1 MAVIYTDHFAG
12 GAGVST
18 SPGNSARAG
27 LAQVLREMVT
37 DLHTVAGAESTVV
50 AGAAVVTALA
60 DGSDLATTQ
69 ALANDLKAKYNA
81 AVPLINQLRTAAQ
94 ADGGNA
100 LLSQN
105 A

>member
-12 GAGVST
+12 GAGIST

-37 DLHTVAGAESTVV
+37 DLHTLAGSADNVV
-50 AGAAVVTALA
+50 ASAAVVTALA

-69 ALANDLKAKYNA
+69 ALANDLKDKYNA
-81 AVPLINQLRTAAQ
+81 AVTLINQLRTAAL
-94 ADGGNA
+94 ADGGDD